1 MPEMPSKAEVTR
13 EEVVEAYNAK
23 LDAMITDG
31 RVDTSKLDAIVE
43 RVVRQ
48 VIQRE
53 LAEFKAQFLAV
64 IEKAREA
71 TRDAK

>member
-1 MPEMPSKAEVTR
+1 MTR

-43 RVVRQ
+43 RVVCQ

-53 LAEFKAQFLAV
+53 LAEFKAELAAA
-64 IEKAREA
+64 IEKAREE